1 MRAKGPTIRLLDQ
14 GLFSLG
20 NIAVVALVSHFASS
34 AVTGSIIVLLVV
46 YPVATA
52 LVQGYIVD
60 FHLVFAHG
68 QSAYSADRA
77 WRGAL
82 IAGVPCSLLIPVLL
96 LISDGGGNHSDAV
109 TAAIVLF
116 LALPGLTA
124 QYAGRAWC
132 LATGRPMVALKND
145 AAWLVGQ
152 ALIFL
157 LSRELG
163 MVPST
168 AAIVSWCVAGNL
180 CGLAFTVG
188 LNSSPSGRRPTA
200 EVFRMRSKF
209 AGELVLGQTSAQI
222 NLVLL
227 GALIGLAPLAG
238 YRIAQLVLGP
248 MLTSIAALRHVLL
261 PRYAAIFR
269 ETRNPRDVARVAG
282 LHAAL
287 VAGALQA
294 GAAVIWLV
302 PESVGRSIFGDSWL
316 GARNLVML
324 VGLDMAMAGAGVVLA
339 LCLRALLLATGGL
352 VVRLVISGLQVAA
365 VLLACLLFTSA
376 TAVAVAGA
384 LASIV
389 GVLLYVQ
396 LIRATLRATGDDQA
410 RTLPGRHRR
419 RRAERAQVAPGS
431 HRRPVLQR
439 RTTRARRPP
448 IRVPRFP
455 EPAADHPDRDADR
468 QVQPADLSPAL
479 QGQRSS

>member
-1 MRAKGPTIRLLDQ
+1 
-14 GLFSLG
+14 
-20 NIAVVALVSHFASS
+20 
-34 AVTGSIIVLLVV
+34 
-46 YPVATA
+46 
-52 LVQGYIVD
+52 
-60 FHLVFAHG
+60 
-68 QSAYSADRA
+68 
-77 WRGAL
+77 
-82 IAGVPCSLLIPVLL
+82 
-96 LISDGGGNHSDAV
+96 
-109 TAAIVLF
+109 
-116 LALPGLTA
+116 
-124 QYAGRAWC
+124 
-132 LATGRPMVALKND
+132 
-145 AAWLVGQ
+145 
-152 ALIFL
+152 
-157 LSRELG
+157 
-163 MVPST
+163 
-168 AAIVSWCVAGNL
+168 
-180 CGLAFTVG
+180 
-188 LNSSPSGRRPTA
+188 
-200 EVFRMRSKF
+200 
-209 AGELVLGQTSAQI
+209 
-222 NLVLL
+222 
-227 GALIGLAPLAG
+227 
-238 YRIAQLVLGP
+238 
-248 MLTSIAALRHVLL
+248 
-261 PRYAAIFR
+261 
-269 ETRNPRDVARVAG
+269 
-282 LHAAL
+282 
-287 VAGALQA
+287 
-294 GAAVIWLV
+294 
-302 PESVGRSIFGDSWL
+302 
-316 GARNLVML
+316 ML